1 MTTRG
6 TVHVVDD
13 DASLRTSLA
22 RLLGGAGYDVVP
34 YESAEALLAVAGPHL
49 AGCILLDL
57 RLPGAT
63 GLDAQR
69 ALRDCACRL
78 PIIFLTAH
86 GELTAGVR
94 AMKHGAVDFLEK
106 PVAPDTLLLVIAEA
120 MTRAADERHD
130 REELETLRALAAR
143 LSARERDVWL
153 RVARGQLNKQ
163 IAADLGIVE
172 RTVKLHRAAAMTKLC
187 VQSTAELARA
197 AERLGLIDHRSAQ
210 PSPKGS

>member
-1 MTTRG
+1 MTAHG

-22 RLLGGAGYDVVP
+22 RLLGGAGYEVVQ
-34 YESAEALLAVAGPHL
+34 YESAEALLAVAGPRL
-49 AGCILLDL
+49 DGCILLDL
-57 RLPGAT
+57 RLPGGS

-69 ALRDCACRL
+69 ALHDSGCSL
-78 PIIFLTAH
+78 PIVFLTAH

-106 PVAPDTLLLVIAEA
+106 PVAPDTLLVVIAEA
-120 MTRAADERHD
+120 MARAAHERRD
-130 REELETLRALAAR
+130 RADLETLRARATR

-172 RTVKLHRAAAMTKLC
+172 RTVKLHRAAAMTKLGA
-187 VQSTAELARA
+187 QSTAELARV
-197 AERLGLIDHRSAQ
+197 AERLGLIAD
-210 PSPKGS
+210 P

>member
-1 MTTRG
+1 MTAHG

-22 RLLGGAGYDVVP
+22 RLLGGAGYEVVA
-34 YESAEALLAVAGPHL
+34 YESAEALLAVAGPRL
-49 AGCILLDL
+49 DGCILLDL
-57 RLPGAT
+57 RLPGSS

-69 ALRDCACRL
+69 ALRDRGCSL
-78 PIIFLTAH
+78 PVIFLTAH

-94 AMKHGAVDFLEK
+94 AMKHGALDFLEK
-106 PVAPDTLLLVIAEA
+106 PVAPDTLLAVIAEA
-120 MTRAADERHD
+120 MARAVDERRD
-130 REELETLRALAAR
+130 RADLDTLQARVAR

-172 RTVKLHRAAAMTKLC
+172 RTVKLHRAAAMTKLG
-187 VQSTAELARA
+187 VQSTAELARV
-197 AERLGLIDHRSAQ
+197 AERLGLIGH
-210 PSPKGS
+210 P